1 MRSLSVK
8 LIAAFA
14 LVILLGA
21 AITYAVAG
29 QALANQFRLYVNRRG
44 QLRAESWAPLFSDYY
59 AQTGDWSGVEALLSD
74 LPIISVSGGVM
85 GRGRG
90 GPRSGQGESGAGTA
104 MAGGYG
110 MGQAAEDYVILSDA
124 AGHVVLDTAGEMVD
138 QTLAPNDLAHGAS
151 IMVDGEQ
158 VGTLLVVARESGPT
172 ATLSAD
178 FLNALNRGIL
188 LATLV
193 AGLVALLLG
202 AVLVRQI
209 IAPLRGLQAAAGAIA
224 GGDLSKRVHV
234 TSRDEVG
241 DVGRT
246 FNQMAQA
253 LEHNERL
260 RRHLMA
266 DIAHELRTPLTVI
279 QGQIEALLD
288 GVFPLTPEQLAPI
301 HEETLLLSRLV
312 TDLREL
318 ALAEAGQLTIERN
331 PVKLG
336 DLVRRVAAAVEPAA
350 GEKDIILS
358 LDIPPNLPAVS
369 ADADRL
375 SQVLHNLLGNALR
388 HTPPRGGVAI
398 SIEATHHA
406 SKLFPTGAYGPVSAL
421 PGPPSVAPP
430 FLLVSVADT
439 GVGIPAQDLPY
450 IFDRF
455 YRADKSRSRSGGGS
469 GLGLTIARYIIEA
482 HGGHIWAHSQADEG
496 TNIQFT
502 LPITSTQLS

>member
-44 QLRAESWAPLFSDYY
+44 QLRAESWAPLFADYY
-59 AQTGDWSGVEALLSD
+59 AQTGDWSGVETLLSD

-90 GPRSGQGESGAGTA
+90 GPRSGQGEAGAGTA

-138 QTLAPNDLAHGAS
+138 QTLAPDDLSHGAS

-253 LEHNERL
+253 L
-260 RRHLMA
+260 
-266 DIAHELRTPLTVI
+266 
-279 QGQIEALLD
+279 
-288 GVFPLTPEQLAPI
+288 
-301 HEETLLLSRLV
+301 
-312 TDLREL
+312 
-318 ALAEAGQLTIERN
+318 
-331 PVKLG
+331 
-336 DLVRRVAAAVEPAA
+336 
-350 GEKDIILS
+350 
-358 LDIPPNLPAVS
+358 
-369 ADADRL
+369 
-375 SQVLHNLLGNALR
+375 
-388 HTPPRGGVAI
+388 
-398 SIEATHHA
+398 
-406 SKLFPTGAYGPVSAL
+406 
-421 PGPPSVAPP
+421 
-430 FLLVSVADT
+430 
-439 GVGIPAQDLPY
+439 
-450 IFDRF
+450 
-455 YRADKSRSRSGGGS
+455 
-469 GLGLTIARYIIEA
+469 
-482 HGGHIWAHSQADEG
+482 
-496 TNIQFT
+496 
-502 LPITSTQLS
+502 